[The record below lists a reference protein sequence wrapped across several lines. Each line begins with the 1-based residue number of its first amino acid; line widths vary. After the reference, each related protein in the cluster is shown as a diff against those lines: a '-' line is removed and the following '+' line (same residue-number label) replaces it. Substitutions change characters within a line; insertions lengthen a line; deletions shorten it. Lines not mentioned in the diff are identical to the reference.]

1 MSHRCPHCLHDK
13 ISTVQKLAS
22 LWLRPATCERCGRHS
37 YLPLRHAVAALF
49 IWVGST
55 WGLIMAALFTANAI
69 YLVGSTVAALF
80 AVDFCVLRAPLLKL
94 Q

>member
-1 MSHRCPHCLHDK
+1 
-13 ISTVQKLAS
+13 
-22 LWLRPATCERCGRHS
+22 
-37 YLPLRHAVAALF
+37 
-49 IWVGST
+49 
-55 WGLIMAALFTANAI
+55 MAALFTANAS